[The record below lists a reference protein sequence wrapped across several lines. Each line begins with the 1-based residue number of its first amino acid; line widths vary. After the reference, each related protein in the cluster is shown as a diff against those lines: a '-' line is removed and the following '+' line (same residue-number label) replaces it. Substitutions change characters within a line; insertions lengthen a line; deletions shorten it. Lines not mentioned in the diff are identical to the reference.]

1 MYIMIQ
7 KNTVTEGDALELI
20 QGIEINKI
28 FNEGCLDTLKRIPD
42 NFIDCIVTS
51 PPYNKSAW
59 SMNQNVNNG
68 FKTKSR
74 KIKYGDFDDN
84 LDPEEYERQQREV
97 LTECI
102 RVIKPTGSIFYNHI
116 DILHLHTTIHPKYV
130 HDFPMKQI
138 IIWNRKNT
146 IKLDKSYFFPVNE
159 YIFWMKK
166 TNKSKPKFYRDRAFF
181 KKNIWDMLPESSN
194 KHPAPF
200 PVLLAANCI
209 MATTD
214 VGDVIYDPYMGSGTT
229 ALACVKYNRNY
240 IGSEL
245 NSEYVISAERRLNDE
260 ISQPSLFL

>member
-1 MYIMIQ
+1 MDI
-7 KNTVTEGDALELI
+7 NTI
-20 QGIEINKI
+20 Y
-28 FNEGCLDTLKRIPD
+28 NEPCLDTLKKMPD

-51 PPYNKSAW
+51 PPYNKSYW

-74 KIKYGDFDDN
+74 KITYGDFNDD
-84 LDPEEYERQQREV
+84 LEPEEYERQQREI

-146 IKLDKSYFFPVNE
+146 PKLDGSYFYPINE
-159 YIFWMKK
+159 YIFWIKK
-166 TNKSKPKFYRDRAFF
+166 SADAKPNFNRDKAFH
-181 KKNIWDMLPESSN
+181 KKNIWDMSPDASN
-194 KHPAPF
+194 EHPAPF
-200 PVLLAANCI
+200 PMLLAGNCI
-209 MATTD
+209 MATTEEND
-214 VGDVIYDPYMGSGTT
+214 LVYDPYMGSGTT
-229 ALACVKYNRNY
+229 ALACIEYKRNF

-245 NSEYVISAERRLNDE
+245 NKEYVELAEKRIKYAQSE
-260 ISQPSLFL
+260 PKLF

>member
-1 MYIMIQ
+1 M
-7 KNTVTEGDALELI
+7 
-20 QGIEINKI
+20 EINKI
-28 FNEGCLDTLKRIPD
+28 YNEQCLDTLKKMPD

-51 PPYNKSAW
+51 PPYNKSYW

-74 KIKYGDFDDN
+74 KITYGDFNDD
-84 LDPEEYERQQREV
+84 LQPEEYERQQREI

-146 IKLDKSYFFPVNE
+146 PKLDMSYFYPINE
-159 YIFWMKK
+159 YIFWIKK
-166 TNKSKPKFYRDRAFF
+166 TNDAKPNFYRDKAFY
-181 KKNIWDMLPESSN
+181 KKNIWDMSPDSSN
-194 KHPAPF
+194 EHPAPF
-200 PVLLAANCI
+200 PILLASNCI
-209 MATTD
+209 MATTQE
-214 VGDVIYDPYMGSGTT
+214 GDMVYDPYMGSGTT
-229 ALACVKYNRNY
+229 ALACIAYKRNF

-245 NSEYVISAERRLNDE
+245 NIDYVKLAEKRLN
-260 ISQPSLFL
+260 IRLSQPQLF